1 MKFCPECGEDTKGSS
16 KFCPECDMD
25 LKKFVSEMD
34 AQPEISQIDEPTQS
48 IPESSREM
56 GNKLEDAVAK
66 IFQSKGYEIVL
77 RKKISGKSG
86 EYNEIDVVAT
96 RGQATIAIEC
106 KNYSEGKKIGAM
118 TVRDFIAKL
127 DDLDIHQGLLV
138 TNTEFSSDALGW
150 AKNGTTKP
158 IETWNGT
165 TLQEKLMEVTIGRT
179 KSRTITVE
187 NSLPLQGSYEDY
199 TILALQNSDKVH
211 VKLANLVFHP
221 FYIISFNLHDRVKTP
236 DRHIRTVSNSGKYYV
251 DGLSGK
257 ILASHD
263 ERGSSSH
270 SDTNEQKE
278 VVQKLMDIDST
289 LIEIAESPDHTITKH
304 TASVLKKEAEFNAQ
318 NNIVEDNKADLSYEI
333 KVSREEY
340 KQMTYHY
347 KPPIKTITTQSKIV
361 YVPVWNIEFE
371 SKEYVYNKIIFP
383 ATDITT
389 KNEIAE
395 CKHFMRKKQTFA
407 VCDICG
413 IAKCEGDIT
422 SDGGGNYY
430 CKDHIP
436 NGVEQQKESIGSKF
450 RKFKIKK

>member
-16 KFCPECDMD
+16 KFCPECGMD
-25 LKKFVSEMD
+25 LKKFISEMD
-34 AQPEISQIDEPTQS
+34 SHTELSQIDEPSES
-48 IPESSREM
+48 IMDSTREV

-138 TNTEFSSDALGW
+138 TNTDFSSDALGW

-158 IETWNGT
+158 IETWNGV
-165 TLQEKLMEVTIGRT
+165 TLQEKLMEVTIGRS
-179 KSRTITVE
+179 KSRTVTVE
-187 NSLPLQGSYEDY
+187 NCLPLHGSYEDY

-211 VKLANLVFHP
+211 VNIANLIFHP
-221 FYIISFNLHDRVKTP
+221 FYIVSFNLHDRVKTP
-236 DRHIRTVSNSGKYYV
+236 DRHIRTVSNTGKYYV

-263 ERGSSSH
+263 ESGSSSY

-278 VVQKLMDIDST
+278 VIQELMDIDPT
-289 LIEIAESPDHTITKH
+289 LVEIAESPDYTITKH
-304 TASVLKKEAEFNAQ
+304 EASVSKKEAEFNTQ
-318 NNIVEDNKADLSYEI
+318 NNIVEDNKADLPYEI

-340 KQMTYHY
+340 KQKTFHY
-347 KPPIKTITTQSKIV
+347 KPPMKAITTQSKIV

-371 SKEYVYNKIIFP
+371 SKEYVYNKTIFP
-383 ATDITT
+383 ASDIAT

-407 VCDICG
+407 VCDVCG

-422 SDGGGNYY
+422 ADGSSYY

-436 NGVEQQKESIGSKF
+436 EGAEQQKESLGSKF
-450 RKFKIKK
+450 KKFKLRK